1 MADTFLNFLDR
12 IDGGGKGKSGD
23 EFEGGGLLSALGN
36 ALFKPAGYADRQ
48 IADTR
53 PQSRP
58 QRVPPSAP
66 PTVPQS
72 VPPSVPTSVPTV
84 EPYFPEMPVGGAMPM
99 GNAPYFPEMPV
110 GGAMPPMAVN
120 PAANNQTLNPYPT
133 EQDLGRLDQLHG
145 EYSPAYRHHM
155 LDSQLN
161 RNAYNMAPNSVYSES
176 YPTEMGGAGV
186 PLQSVS
192 PTQPQAGGFDPRS
205 MGPSSGISP
214 SMLRMDLSELG
225 QGNRMNSSLINRMFD
240 ERDLYDLE
248 YMTMLENEA
257 ARRAAGGY

>member
-53 PQSRP
+53 PQSRQ
-58 QRVPPSAP
+58 QR
-66 PTVPQS
+66 
-72 VPPSVPTSVPTV
+72 VPPSVPTSVPQSVPTSV
-84 EPYFPEMPVGGAMPM
+84 PPEALYAGDYFGVDQLPMQQGLEPNLGLMSGVG
-99 GNAPYFPEMPV
+99 NY
-110 GGAMPPMAVN
+110 PMAVN